1 MQTAATMIELRAART
16 GLYAALLLAATT
28 LAILV
33 AVTIPGWGTTVSFSI
48 LALIFSFFR
57 VDLFLWAVVFLL
69 PLSPVVSTGLPLR
82 NISTFVE
89 LLMFIGFGLGLLRSG
104 QSIRSWLFGSRLN
117 KLAITLVSVFLV
129 CTFIFNHASTSS
141 WRGFSEF
148 LAGLCLF
155 LTVTGWVRSKEE
167 VAHVLR
173 LLLASSVLVSA
184 FGFYQAIVD
193 NYSDFY
199 EWLYPNLMENLGTWT
214 GRITSVLNY
223 SNSLAG
229 FLNLILP
236 IALGLLLLRS
246 GSRDRWLAALA
257 LVCGA
262 AALVLTASRGG
273 FASFLV
279 ELLLAAFYL
288 TGRASSRKWLLVAAL
303 AIAILGVLMFFGF
316 IRSPWVQEDES
327 AAMRL
332 LFWGFASTLF
342 LSSPLVGVGYGNFR
356 ALYDI
361 PGVAPGIF
369 DVHNL
374 YLQLLA
380 ETGLIGFTAFFAVIV
395 HVIRKCFRSLRAR
408 NNDLKTVVNFAAL
421 AAVISVLL
429 HGFVDFLFIVS
440 PQFTLLF
447 WLVLALVVVADR
459 WPEAGSRPAFQRAE
473 VAK

>member
-1 MQTAATMIELRAART
+1 MHTAATMIEYKAARS
-16 GLYAALLLAATT
+16 GLYAALLLAAVT
-28 LAILV
+28 LAVLV
-33 AVTIPGWGTTVSFSI
+33 AATVPGLPTTVAFSV
-48 LALIFSFFR
+48 LALIFAFFR
-57 VDLFLWAVVFLL
+57 VDLFLWSVIFLL

-82 NISTFVE
+82 NISTFIQ
-89 LLMFIGFGLGLLRSG
+89 LLMFVGFGLSRLRRG
-104 QSIRSWLFGSRLN
+104 ESIRSWLFGSRLN
-117 KLAITLVSVFLV
+117 KLAIALVAIILT
-129 CTFIFNHASTSS
+129 CTFIFNRASTSS

-148 LAGLCLF
+148 LGGLCLF
-155 LTVTGWVRSKEE
+155 LTVSGWLQSKEE
-167 VAHVLR
+167 VLHVLR
-173 LLLASSVLVSA
+173 LLLVSSVFVAA
-184 FGFYQAIVD
+184 FGFYQAIIA

-199 EWLYPNLMENLGTWT
+199 EWLYPNLMENLGAWT

-236 IALGLLLLRS
+236 IALGLLLIRS
-246 GSRDRWLAALA
+246 ASRDRWLAAVALA
-257 LVCGA
+257 CGA

-279 ELLLAAFYL
+279 ELLLAAIYL
-288 TGRASSRKWLLVAAL
+288 TRRASSRKWLLLAAIVVAAL
-303 AIAILGVLMFFGF
+303 GLLMFFGF

-342 LSSPLVGVGYGNFR
+342 LSSPMVGVGYGNFR
-356 ALYDI
+356 ALYEI
-361 PGVAPGIF
+361 PGVVSGIF

-380 ETGLIGFTAFFAVIV
+380 ETGLMGFTAFFVMIV
-395 HVIRKCFRSLRAR
+395 HVIRKCLRALR
-408 NNDLKTVVNFAAL
+408 LRGDDLKTVVNFAAL

-447 WLVLALVVVADR
+447 WLILALVMIADR
-459 WPEAGSRPAFQRAE
+459 WPEQRLSPTFRRAE
-473 VAK
+473 VPR

>member
-1 MQTAATMIELRAART
+1 MQTVATMIEFRAARN
-16 GLYAALLLAATT
+16 GLFAALLLAALT
-28 LAILV
+28 LAVLV
-33 AVTIPGWGTTVSFSI
+33 AVTMPGLPTTVAFSA
-48 LALIFSFFR
+48 LALIFAFFR
-57 VDLFLWAVVFLL
+57 VDLFLWAVIFLL

-82 NISTFVE
+82 NIATFVQ
-89 LLMFIGFGLGLLRSG
+89 LLMFVGFGLSQLRSG
-104 QSIRSWLFGSRLN
+104 QSIRSWLFGPRLN
-117 KLAITLVSVFLV
+117 KLAIALVAIFLA

-148 LAGLCLF
+148 LGGLCLF
-155 LTVTGWVRSKEE
+155 LTVGGWVQSREE

-173 LLLASSVLVSA
+173 LLLASSVLVAA
-184 FGFYQAIVD
+184 FGFYQAVIA

-199 EWLYPNLMENLGTWT
+199 EWLYPNLMENLGAWT
-214 GRITSVLNY
+214 GRVTSVLNY

-236 IALGLLLLRS
+236 IALGLLLVRS
-246 GSRDRWLAALA
+246 ASRDRWLAALA
-257 LVCGA
+257 LACGA
-262 AALVLTASRGG
+262 VALVLTASRGG

-279 ELLLAAFYL
+279 ELLLASVYL
-288 TGRASSRKWLLVAAL
+288 TRRASSRKWLLVAAIVV
-303 AIAILGVLMFFGF
+303 AALGLLMFFGF

-327 AAMRL
+327 ASMRL

-342 LSSPLVGVGYGNFR
+342 LSSPIVGVGYGNFR

-361 PGVAPGIF
+361 PGIASGIF

-380 ETGLIGFTAFFAVIV
+380 ETGLIGFTAFFAMII
-395 HVIRKCFRSLRAR
+395 HVIRKCFRSLKERS
-408 NNDLKTVVNFAAL
+408 NDLKTIVNFAAL
-421 AAVISVLL
+421 AAVLSVLL

-447 WLVLALVVVADR
+447 WLILAFVVIADR
-459 WPEAGSRPAFQRAE
+459 WPEQRLPAFPPVE
-473 VAK
+473 VSG